1 MGESSDEDQRSVEV
15 QYIQDSHVSSLNTS
29 IDKSDATRS
38 SLIRPIR
45 TAARAPLSPTI
56 QSNLASDAILTGPNA
71 LSTNS

>member
-15 QYIQDSHVSSLNTS
+15 QYIQDSNVSLWNPS
-29 IDKSDATRS
+29 IDKSDDIRS

-45 TAARAPLSPTI
+45 TAAKAPLSPTI
-56 QSNLASDAILTGPNA
+56 QSNLTSDAILTGPNA